1 VKYSTD
7 LISNEY
13 KSGTRVTQPKS
24 WLITTLVLAFS
35 LLMAASTF
43 AQQGQG
49 QPEDDASVVPSA
61 QAAANLMLAATTV
74 RTETGFLSLGFN
86 PATAFCPYDLRL
98 PVNSQGG
105 LHSPSRR
112 FRRYLERQPVQC
124 CPDPYEDKRAWR
136 SRGS

>member
-1 VKYSTD
+1 MQNATKARRYLAVKYSTD

-24 WLITTLVLAFS
+24 WLITTLVLALS

-86 PATAFCPYDLRL
+86 PATAFAPTTFVCPSTHRTGCTLLAHVCTFGR
-98 PVNSQGG
+98 
-105 LHSPSRR
+105 
-112 FRRYLERQPVQC
+112 
-124 CPDPYEDKRAWR
+124 
-136 SRGS
+136 